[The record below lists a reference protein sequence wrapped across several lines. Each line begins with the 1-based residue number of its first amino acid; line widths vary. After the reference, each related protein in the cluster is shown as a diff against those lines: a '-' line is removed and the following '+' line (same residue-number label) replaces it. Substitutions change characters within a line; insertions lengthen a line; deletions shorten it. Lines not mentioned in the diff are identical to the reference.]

1 MGTTSQIIDP
11 REVTKAALREVLR
24 SLIHEM
30 AEQAMDGR
38 LRLAQG
44 LAEVEEFAKAYQT
57 RMALLDQLINPPWAH
72 PLRSPEELV
81 KDLEMMQDID
91 AVLARFVDQ
100 APGDAKPTEKEN
112 ER

>member
-44 LAEVEEFAKAYQT
+44 LAEVEEFRQT
-57 RMALLDQLINPPWAH
+57 YRRACFQAGVDYEPLDTSMRFDRALTEYLVR
-72 PLRSPEELV
+72 RS
-81 KDLEMMQDID
+81 
-91 AVLARFVDQ
+91 
-100 APGDAKPTEKEN
+100 
-112 ER
+112 ERG